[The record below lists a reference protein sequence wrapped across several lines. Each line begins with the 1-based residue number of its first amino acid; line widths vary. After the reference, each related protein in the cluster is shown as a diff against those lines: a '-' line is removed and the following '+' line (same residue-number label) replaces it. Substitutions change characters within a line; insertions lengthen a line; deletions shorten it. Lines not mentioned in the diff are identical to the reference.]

1 MTTDI
6 ICPCKNC
13 TLLSLGKLLFSCTKF
28 YSEQSLASSLIMRTF
43 DSTERLALL
52 RQEMKIRQ
60 LDAFI
65 LPMEDNHFSEYLT
78 DADKRIAFV
87 SGFTG
92 SAGTAVITAV
102 DRAALW
108 TDGRY
113 HNQAG
118 FYHHTLDGG
127 WYYTHHIAVAA
138 AQELDNNWI
147 LMREG
152 CPDVP
157 TIPTW
162 LAQVTSPGCRIGF
175 DPQQMPFIGV
185 GFMQRQL
192 DAASAEANSNRS
204 FVPVEGK
211 NLVDLVWKD
220 RPSHPTNPIRVVP
233 LESFAGQSWEQKL
246 DTLRE
251 KMKTKGVTAVVIF
264 QLDEIAWL
272 FNLRGSDINYN
283 PLFFSY
289 VVATMDDV
297 HLFVERRRGPNSVD
311 LGEYFRS
318 LSHRVLLH
326 PYEEFTSWLTSNA
339 AWRNG
344 RVWLPSVSSYMI
356 ASVIPENQRLF
367 DISPLSSLKAVKNAL
382 EVKGMR
388 LSNLV
393 DSLAVCD
400 FLAWLEDVAEF
411 GGMDPTAVAPCDLL
425 GVEPPKVATEASVAA
440 YLNEIRLAADGCLGL
455 SFATIPGADANGA
468 VIHYNVCE
476 NGNSSPLTT
485 NSLFLLDSGGQYAT
499 GTTDVTR
506 TVHLGVPTEEQV
518 ADYTQVLKAH
528 VTLASLTFPDNTAG
542 TKLDV
547 VCRASMWRDRRE
559 FPHGTG
565 HGVGANLCVHEGPIG
580 MSGRRSQALFAMG
593 IVEPGIRKNMVR
605 VLTIEPG
612 YYLTGKY
619 GIRLENVV
627 LVIESPQGSRD
638 AITPFLG
645 FEALTLVP
653 FQRRLIDVAALD
665 REAVAWIDGYHAKV
679 REHLL
684 TRLAF
689 EAELKGLSVARKRT
703 RDWILRETEPLR
715 VLSTSVP

>member
-1 MTTDI
+1 
-6 ICPCKNC
+6 
-13 TLLSLGKLLFSCTKF
+13 
-28 YSEQSLASSLIMRTF
+28 MRTF

-102 DRAALW
+102 DKAALW

-118 FYHHTLDGG
+118 FYRHTLAMNFLCLNFVHSYAYNAPKTCSLISAFTGFE
-127 WYYTHHIAVAA
+127 A

-175 DPQQMPFIGV
+175 DPQQMPFVGV

-192 DAASAEANSNRS
+192 DAASAEMNSNRS

-246 DTLRE
+246 DALRE

-326 PYEEFTSWLTSNA
+326 PYEEFASWLTSNA

-400 FLAWLEDVAEF
+400 FLAWLEDVAES

-425 GVEPPKVATEASVAA
+425 GVEPPKVATEASLAA

-476 NGNSSPLTT
+476 NGNSSQLTT

-506 TVHLGVPTEEQV
+506 TVHLGVPTEEQM

-528 VTLASLTFPDNTAG
+528 VTLASLRTYHEPVVHPHFFAQTFPDNTAG

-547 VCRASMWRDRRE
+547 VCRASMWRDRRD

-580 MSGRRSQALFAMG
+580 MSGRRSQALFATG

-627 LVIESPQGSRD
+627 LVVESPQGSRD

-665 REAVAWIDGYHAKV
+665 KEAVAWVDGYHAKV

-703 RDWILRETEPLR
+703 RDWILRETEPLC